1 MANGNA
7 ARGLIP
13 LRHKNG
19 APYNGACTL
28 YYIGTGDANNIF
40 VGDPVIVS
48 GSGDANGVP
57 GVILATAGA
66 TNYITGAVVGVPKLA
81 SNDLFTNYRAGGTAA
96 YLLVADDPDLVFE
109 IQEDGLG
116 APLAVTDI
124 SENADLIA
132 AAGSTYTGASGW
144 MLDSSTHGTGATK
157 QLRILGLEQR
167 PDNAIGAYGKWL
179 VEINLHSQ
187 RNATGV

>member
-7 ARGLIP
+7 ARGLVP

-19 APYNGACTL
+19 APYNGACTR
-28 YYIGTGDANNIF
+28 YYVGTGETNNLF

-48 GSGDANGVP
+48 GSGDAAGVP
-57 GVILATAGA
+57 GVVLATAGA
-66 TNYITGAVVGVPKLA
+66 TNYLTGAIVGIESLTPTAIL
-81 SNDLFTNYRAGGTAA
+81 TNYHVGATAG
-96 YLLVADDPDLVFE
+96 YVLVADDPDLVFE

-132 AAGSTYTGASGW
+132 GSGSTYTGSSGW
-144 MLDSSTHGTGATK
+144 QLDSSTHGTGATK

-167 PDNAIGAYGKWL
+167 PDNAIGIYGKWL